1 MGFRCGLVGLPNVG
15 KSTLFNALTRARVSA
30 ENYPFCTVE
39 PNVGIVGVPDRR
51 LHDIASVVEPKKV
64 IPAVMEFVDIAGLIP
79 GASRGEGLGN
89 RFLSHIREV
98 DALAHIIRVFE
109 DENVTHV
116 ANQINPIEDIESIQT
131 ELALS
136 DLETLER
143 AIERTRK
150 KAKTGDKTQL
160 PLIKTYDYARRLLD
174 KKLKI
179 HPNNLTSEQLF
190 ELASLCLLTLK
201 PVVYIVNTGEEN
213 SDGGRYVE
221 QLAKHADS
229 ESAEIIFVSAR
240 IEEEISRLAAGDR
253 VLFLNEIGVEES
265 GLDRVIRAGYRLLGL
280 HTFFTAGPKEVRAWT
295 IPNETRAPQAAAKIH
310 TDFERGFIRAET
322 ISYDDFIHYLG
333 EQGAKEAGRVRLEGR
348 DYVVKD
354 GDIMN
359 FRFNL

>member
-1 MGFRCGLVGLPNVG
+1 MWQ
-15 KSTLFNALTRARVSA
+15 S
-30 ENYPFCTVE
+30 
-39 PNVGIVGVPDRR
+39 
-51 LHDIASVVEPKKV
+51 
-64 IPAVMEFVDIAGLIP
+64 
-79 GASRGEGLGN
+79 
-89 RFLSHIREV
+89 
-98 DALAHIIRVFE
+98 
-109 DENVTHV
+109 
-116 ANQINPIEDIESIQT
+116 
-131 ELALS
+131 
-136 DLETLER
+136 
-143 AIERTRK
+143 
-150 KAKTGDKTQL
+150 
-160 PLIKTYDYARRLLD
+160 LIKTYDYARRLLD

-213 SDGGRYVE
+213 SDGGRHIE
-221 QLAKHADS
+221 QLTKHADT
-229 ESAEIIFVSAR
+229 EDAEIIFVSAR
-240 IEEEISRLAAGDR
+240 IEEEISRLAASDR
-253 VLFLNEIGVEES
+253 PLFLNEIGLEEA

-295 IPNETRAPQAAAKIH
+295 ISSETRAPQAAAKIH

-322 ISYDDFIHYLG
+322 ISYDDFVHYLG